1 MIWVKGLYLSEDRYF
16 LVLLVPALLLGVAR
30 RYVLDFLPFIALM
43 LGYEEL
49 RGLAHVLRPHPYY
62 APQIDID
69 KFLFNGTIPTHWL
82 QGQLWNGHVQW
93 WQQVLDVLLHLH
105 FIVPPTILFLVW
117 LWDRA
122 RYYRFAITIV
132 VLSYAGAIGFA
143 LWPAAP
149 PWMASRHHVIPHVAQ
164 IASLISSV
172 QVGAAKVTSHGSWIV
187 EHLTRNPSAAVPSL
201 HAAYS
206 FTVVLMAF
214 SISKKLGP
222 PRDRVR
228 GRDVVHDRL
237 LRRAL
242 RLRRDHRR
250 RPRGGRVGRR
260 RARPAAHLVRGAV
273 PGAARVGPRWR
284 APYLTGRI
292 ELSPTP
298 VDEHARCFEGSRR
311 ARVWF
316 GGYTRRPLARTGW
329 HRARG

>member
-16 LVLLVPALLLGVAR
+16 LVLLVPAVLLGVAR

-69 KFLFNGTIPTHWL
+69 KLLFNGTIPTHWL

-93 WQQVLDVLLHLH
+93 WQEVLDVLLHLH

-122 RYYRFAITIV
+122 RYYRFAITII

-206 FTVVLMAF
+206 FTVVLMAYA
-214 SISKKLGP
+214 INRKLAPFALVYAIGMWFTIVFFAEHYVSDALIGVALAALVWVAVARVIPRTWFAGP
-222 PRDRVR
+222 F
-228 GRDVVHDRL
+228 
-237 LRRAL
+237 
-242 RLRRDHRR
+242 
-250 RPRGGRVGRR
+250 
-260 RARPAAHLVRGAV
+260 PAPLDSARGA
-273 PGAARVGPRWR
+273 PRV
-284 APYLTGRI
+284 
-292 ELSPTP
+292 
-298 VDEHARCFEGSRR
+298 
-311 ARVWF
+311 
-316 GGYTRRPLARTGW
+316 TR
-329 HRARG
+329 

>member
-93 WQQVLDVLLHLH
+93 WQEVLDVLLHLH

-214 SISKKLGP
+214 SISRKLAPLAIVYATAMWFTIVFFAEHYVSDALIGIVLAAVVWVVVARVIPRTWFAGP
-222 PRDRVR
+222 F
-228 GRDVVHDRL
+228 
-237 LRRAL
+237 
-242 RLRRDHRR
+242 
-250 RPRGGRVGRR
+250 
-260 RARPAAHLVRGAV
+260 PAPLDSARGA
-273 PGAARVGPRWR
+273 PR
-284 APYLTGRI
+284 A
-292 ELSPTP
+292 
-298 VDEHARCFEGSRR
+298 
-311 ARVWF
+311 
-316 GGYTRRPLARTGW
+316 TRTDR
-329 HRARG
+329 

>member
-93 WQQVLDVLLHLH
+93 WQEVLDVLLHLH

-122 RYYRFAITIV
+122 RYYRFAITII

-172 QVGAAKVTSHGSWIV
+172 QVGAAKVTSNGSWIV

-206 FTVVLMAF
+206 FTVVLMAYA
-214 SISKKLGP
+214 INRKLAPFALVYAIGMWFTIVFFAEHYVSDALIGVALAALVWVAVARVIPRTWFAGP
-222 PRDRVR
+222 F
-228 GRDVVHDRL
+228 
-237 LRRAL
+237 
-242 RLRRDHRR
+242 
-250 RPRGGRVGRR
+250 
-260 RARPAAHLVRGAV
+260 PAPLDSARGA
-273 PGAARVGPRWR
+273 PRVIR
-284 APYLTGRI
+284 
-292 ELSPTP
+292 
-298 VDEHARCFEGSRR
+298 
-311 ARVWF
+311 
-316 GGYTRRPLARTGW
+316 
-329 HRARG
+329 